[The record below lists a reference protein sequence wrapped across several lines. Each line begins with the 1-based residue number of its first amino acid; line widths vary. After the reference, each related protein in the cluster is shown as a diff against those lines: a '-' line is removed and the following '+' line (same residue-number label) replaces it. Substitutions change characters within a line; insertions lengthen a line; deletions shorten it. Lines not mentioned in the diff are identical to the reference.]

1 MQAPPKY
8 ENGKSNLW
16 SEPTSNLMQWGII
29 NPTNPIVPL
38 TDTLAATNIAQKIIS
53 RFFNFTVSIPKLAA
67 TSSPV
72 RITHLNPYWKQ
83 NNITTDIK
91 DTININN
98 TAPIGRRKTA

>member
-1 MQAPPKY
+1 
-8 ENGKSNLW
+8 
-16 SEPTSNLMQWGII
+16 MQWGII
-29 NPTNPIVPL
+29 SPTNPIVPL

-72 RITHLNPYWKQ
+72 RITFKSLLKT

-98 TAPIGRRKTA
+98 TLLQLAEEKLPSVHK